1 MKNIKQQ
8 IIDRGLESKA
18 KIILPEVNDDRV
30 KKATRKLLSMGYDI
44 VDIND
49 YNNIVDRVLVDLGL
63 YHRSN
68 CKVGT
73 WMQVYTTGQN
83 MRIHDHYGGGE
94 LVSFVH
100 FVQPIDSKVFYFY
113 DSNNNK
119 IYPDEQKKNDFIV
132 FPPWLQHG
140 VDNNKTTDKRAII
153 SGNVMLNMMYK
164 NQNMNYTKINYTK
177 RVEGGESLFIDSEIQ
192 VAATD
197 EHLYSSTF
205 VGAGLNLNNNT
216 ELRRLKKFAIK
227 KARK

>member
-1 MKNIKQQ
+1 MSRCNPIIWYDNIP
-8 IIDRGLESKA
+8 IDE
-18 KIILPEVNDDRV
+18 E
-30 KKATRKLLSMGYDI
+30 LLSDTIDIIISGDQEFRGGDNYYTSYFINSNNGNGADSIFQGY
-44 VDIND
+44 

-83 MRIHDHYGGGE
+83 MRIHDHYGGG

-164 NQNMNYTKINYTK
+164 NQNRDYTKIHYTE
-177 RVEGGESLFIDSEIQ
+177 RVDGGESLLIDGGKNPEYIEHKQRHSEL
-192 VAATD
+192 D
-197 EHLYSSTF
+197 SL
-205 VGAGLNLNNNT
+205 
-216 ELRRLKKFAIK
+216 
-227 KARK
+227 

>member
-1 MKNIKQQ
+1 MSRCNPIIWYDNIP
-8 IIDRGLESKA
+8 IDE
-18 KIILPEVNDDRV
+18 E
-30 KKATRKLLSMGYDI
+30 LLSDTIDIIISGDQEFRGGDNYYTSYFINSNNGNGADSIFQGY
-44 VDIND
+44 

-140 VDNNKTTDKRAII
+140 VDNNKTTDRRAII

-164 NQNMNYTKINYTK
+164 NQNRDYTKIHYTE
-177 RVEGGESLFIDSEIQ
+177 RVDGGESLLIDGGKNPEYVEHKQRHSEL
-192 VAATD
+192 D
-197 EHLYSSTF
+197 SL
-205 VGAGLNLNNNT
+205 
-216 ELRRLKKFAIK
+216 
-227 KARK
+227 

>member
-1 MKNIKQQ
+1 MSRCNPIIWYDNIP
-8 IIDRGLESKA
+8 IDE
-18 KIILPEVNDDRV
+18 E
-30 KKATRKLLSMGYDI
+30 LLSDTIDNILLGDQEFRGVDNYYTSYFINSNNGNGADSIFQGY
-44 VDIND
+44 

-140 VDNNKTTDKRAII
+140 VDGNKTTDKRAII
-153 SGNVMLNMMYK
+153 SGNVMLDMMYK

-177 RVEGGESLFIDSEIQ
+177 RVEGGESLLIDSGKNPEY
-192 VAATD
+192 V
-197 EHLYSSTF
+197 EHKQRHS
-205 VGAGLNLNNNT
+205 
-216 ELRRLKKFAIK
+216 ELDSL
-227 KARK
+227 

>member
-1 MKNIKQQ
+1 MSRCNPIIWYDNIP
-8 IIDRGLESKA
+8 IDE
-18 KIILPEVNDDRV
+18 E
-30 KKATRKLLSMGYDI
+30 LLSDTIDNILLGDQEFRGGDNYYTSYFINSNNGNGADSIFQGY
-44 VDIND
+44 

-140 VDNNKTTDKRAII
+140 VDGNKTTDKRAII

-164 NQNMNYTKINYTK
+164 NQNRDYTKIHYTE
-177 RVEGGESLFIDSEIQ
+177 RVDGGESLLIDGGKNPEYIEHKQRHSEL
-192 VAATD
+192 D
-197 EHLYSSTF
+197 SL
-205 VGAGLNLNNNT
+205 
-216 ELRRLKKFAIK
+216 
-227 KARK
+227 

>member
-1 MKNIKQQ
+1 MSRCNPIIWYDNIP
-8 IIDRGLESKA
+8 IDE
-18 KIILPEVNDDRV
+18 E
-30 KKATRKLLSMGYDI
+30 LLSDTIDIIISGDQEFRGGDNYYTSYFINSNNGNGADSIFQGY
-44 VDIND
+44 

-140 VDNNKTTDKRAII
+140 VDGNKTTDKRAII
-153 SGNVMLNMMYK
+153 SGNVMLDMMYK

-177 RVEGGESLFIDSEIQ
+177 RVEGGESLLIDSGKNPEY
-192 VAATD
+192 V
-197 EHLYSSTF
+197 EHKQRHS
-205 VGAGLNLNNNT
+205 
-216 ELRRLKKFAIK
+216 ELDSL
-227 KARK
+227 

>member
-1 MKNIKQQ
+1 MSRCNPIIWYDNIP
-8 IIDRGLESKA
+8 IDE
-18 KIILPEVNDDRV
+18 E
-30 KKATRKLLSMGYDI
+30 LLSDTIDIIISGDQEFRGGDNYYTSYFINSNNGNGADSIFQGY
-44 VDIND
+44 
-49 YNNIVDRVLVDLGL
+49 YNNIVDRILVDLGL

-164 NQNMNYTKINYTK
+164 NQNRDYTKIHYTE
-177 RVEGGESLFIDSEIQ
+177 RVDGGESLLIDGGKNPEYIEHKQRHSEL
-192 VAATD
+192 D
-197 EHLYSSTF
+197 SL
-205 VGAGLNLNNNT
+205 
-216 ELRRLKKFAIK
+216 
-227 KARK
+227 

>member
-1 MKNIKQQ
+1 MSRFNPILWYDNIP
-8 IIDRGLESKA
+8 IDE
-18 KIILPEVNDDRV
+18 E
-30 KKATRKLLSMGYDI
+30 LLSDTIDIIVSGDQEFRGGDNYHTSYFMNSNNGNGADSIFQGY
-44 VDIND
+44 
-49 YNNIVDRVLVDLGL
+49 YNNIVDRILIDLGL
-63 YHRSN
+63 HHRSS

-153 SGNVMLNMMYK
+153 SGNVMLDLMYK
-164 NQNMNYTKINYTK
+164 NQNMNYTKINYLK
-177 RVEGGESLFIDSEIQ
+177 RVQDGGEQLLIDNGKNPEYVEHKQRHSELDSL
-192 VAATD
+192 
-197 EHLYSSTF
+197 
-205 VGAGLNLNNNT
+205 
-216 ELRRLKKFAIK
+216 
-227 KARK
+227 